1 MDEENK
7 KICEN
12 FEPESLT
19 KNEKKFCKREKEKK
33 SFKTLFKE
41 QNGYLEIKSIDSDFK

>member
-12 FEPESLT
+12 FKPEPLT
-19 KNEKKFCKREKEKK
+19 KNEKKFCKREKK
-33 SFKTLFKE
+33 SFKTVFKE
-41 QNGYLEIKSIDSDFK
+41 QNGYLEIKCIDSDFK

>member
-1 MDEENK
+1 MDEE

-12 FEPESLT
+12 FKPESLT
-19 KNEKKFCKREKEKK
+19 KIEKEFCKRKK
-33 SFKTLFKE
+33 ISFKTLFKE